1 VVFLKDLVTEREAVF
16 ECECVCVCVGAL
28 SFVQK
33 VSHFD
38 KKRKSKARTNSP
50 SLRITSIKEEEHK

>member
-1 VVFLKDLVTEREAVF
+1 M
-16 ECECVCVCVGAL
+16 
-28 SFVQK
+28 QK

-38 KKRKSKARTNSP
+38 KKRKSKARKNSP